1 MTDCSQKDRV
11 FNKPLT
17 SVKAFEFDE
26 EVTRV
31 FDDMISRSVPGYDL
45 LVKLIALYA
54 DLFITP
60 ESQIYD
66 LGCSTGIV
74 SRVIAQQ
81 VSDRN
86 CVIHAVDNSPAMI
99 HQCQQ
104 VHQGLEIN
112 WQCRDIQDL
121 EVNSASMVILNLTLQ
136 FIKPDQRIDLL
147 SEIYRGL
154 NPGGVLVLTEKIEFQ
169 DRAAQN
175 TMTELYHAF
184 KKVQG
189 YSDLEISQ
197 KRAALENV
205 LIPETTEQ
213 HRKRLSEVGF
223 SQVYECFHCLNF
235 VSFLAIKD

>member
-54 DLFITP
+54 DLFITSD
-60 ESQIYD
+60 SQVYD

-86 CVIHAVDNSPAMI
+86 CVIQAVDNSAAMI
-99 HQCQQ
+99 RQCQTT
-104 VHQGLEIN
+104 HQGHEIN
-112 WQCRDIQDL
+112 WQCRDIQGL
-121 EVNSASMVILNLTLQ
+121 EVNNASMVILNLTLQ
-136 FIKPDQRIDLL
+136 FIKPDQRVDLL
-147 SEIYRGL
+147 SRIYRGL

-235 VSFLAIKD
+235 VSFLAIRD